1 MLRWLMRE
9 PQERYAQALGQ
20 GSLPVLLGVTGS
32 MREQHSSRKEPVRG
46 LPQELLQNRSR
57 TTSELLCARCMHPPF
72 SQRLCRY
79 RLCIALLSP
88 QGLVL

>member
-1 MLRWLMRE
+1 MLCWLMRG
-9 PQERYAQALGQ
+9 PQERYAQGLGQ

-32 MREQHSSRKEPVRG
+32 MREQHPSRREPLRE

-57 TTSELLCARCMHPPF
+57 TKSELLYVRCMHPPF
-72 SQRLCRY
+72 SQRWCRY